1 MYNFIV
7 NPETGRRVNV
17 NGKIGKK
24 VLNNY
29 LNQLGGAIRAGSR
42 IPSEQFLQAGGH
54 DGPCGVNPSSGRC
67 AKSASWD
74 RVNCQLRNKR
84 CVKNKS
90 PKKAAKKMVKKMVK
104 KGKTV
109 HPKKLKAVRARVT
122 KPRKSPAKKEEYKVV
137 CDGNKCRRVKV
148 TKPKKAAKKPRKG
161 RSEKW
166 TGRNNRKSMRASR
179 DVKSH
184 GKTVKTVTTKK
195 HGKSQRLSA
204 GEYYRNYGLDNALG
218 DRCNIR
224 RDGEYKCLLK
234 TKSGVAR
241 WAKKS
246 KSGKGQEACGDWS
259 SQCQEPDFA

>member
-7 NPETGRRVNV
+7 NPETGRHVNV
-17 NGKIGKK
+17 NGKIGRK

-42 IPSEQFLQAGGH
+42 IPSSQFLQAGGH

-74 RVNCQLRNKR
+74 RVNCALKNGR
-84 CVKNKS
+84 CRKNKS
-90 PKKAAKKMVKKMVK
+90 PKKAAKKRVKKMVK

-109 HPKKLKAVRARVT
+109 HPKKLKEVGVRVT
-122 KPRKSPAKKEEYKVV
+122 KAKKSPAKKPRKTKKEEYKVV

-148 TKPKKAAKKPRKG
+148 NKPKKSAKKPRKP
-161 RSEKW
+161 
-166 TGRNNRKSMRASR
+166 MRASK
-179 DVKSH
+179 DVKST
-184 GKTVKTVTTKK
+184 GKALKTVTTKK
-195 HGKSQRLSA
+195 HGKTERLSA
-204 GEYYRNYGLDNALG
+204 GEYYRNHGMDRTIG
-218 DRCNIR
+218 DVCDIR
-224 RDGEYKCLLK
+224 MDGEYKCLLT

-241 WAKKS
+241 WAKRS

-259 SQCQEPDFA
+259 PNCKEIAFE

>member
-17 NGKIGKK
+17 NGKIGRR

-42 IPSEQFLQAGGH
+42 IPSDQFLQAGGH

-74 RVNCQLRNKR
+74 RVNCSIKNGR

-90 PKKAAKKMVKKMVK
+90 AKAVSKVQVKKMVK

-109 HPKKLKAVRARVT
+109 HPKKLKEVGAR
-122 KPRKSPAKKEEYKVV
+122 
-137 CDGNKCRRVKV
+137 V
-148 TKPKKAAKKPRKG
+148 TKPKKAAKKPRKAM
-161 RSEKW
+161 S
-166 TGRNNRKSMRASR
+166 ASK

-184 GKTVKTVTTKK
+184 GKTVKTVTTKA

>member
-17 NGKIGKK
+17 NGKIGRR

-42 IPSEQFLQAGGH
+42 IPSDQFLQAGGH

-74 RVNCQLRNKR
+74 RVNCSIKNGR

-90 PKKAAKKMVKKMVK
+90 AKAVSKVQVKKMVK

-109 HPKKLKAVRARVT
+109 HPKKLKEVGARVT
-122 KPRKSPAKKEEYKVV
+122 KPRKSAKKQEYKVV

-148 TKPKKAAKKPRKG
+148 TKPKKAVRKVSAKKPRKAM
-161 RSEKW
+161 S
-166 TGRNNRKSMRASR
+166 ASKN
-179 DVKSH
+179 VKSH
-184 GKTVKTVTTKK
+184 GKTVKTVTTKA

-204 GEYYRNYGLDNALG
+204 GEYYRNHGMDRTIG
-218 DRCNIR
+218 DRCDIR
-224 RDGEYKCLLK
+224 RDGEYKCLLT

-241 WAKKS
+241 WAKRS

-259 SQCQEPDFA
+259 SRCQEPDFA